1 VQFVI
6 LRMKKKNNIPLID
19 PQTFEKNYFNH
30 ALIESEGFSGRAI
43 TVKEANCVFLI
54 SRMEMGM
61 KYINFPK
68 ESMKMT
74 YYELMFVTDGYCS
87 VTDNLNEF
95 THNKLQIRFSAPGK
109 INSVKE
115 LSPDLKGFY
124 CLFDKAFVDTYGG
137 VSNLLN
143 TFRFFDL
150 DALSLINLSQGQFD
164 FFSIIFDKINQDFS
178 QNFDASKSTICA
190 YLIAILKECSSL
202 YEETLL
208 ENKALTSADRIAQD
222 FMRLMNKYY
231 LSKRT
236 LTEYAD
242 LLNITTKHL
251 TKSVKNAT
259 GETPMNFIHKML
271 ILEAKILLKDTTL
284 SVAEIAYQL
293 SFEDAAYFNRF
304 FKQQT
309 GITPSTF
316 RNKK

>member
-1 VQFVI
+1 
-6 LRMKKKNNIPLID
+6 MKKKNSIPLID
-19 PQTFEKNYFNH
+19 PITFEKNYFNH
-30 ALIESEGFSGRAI
+30 ALIKEDGFDGRAI
-43 TVKEANCVFLI
+43 MVREENCAFVI
-54 SRMEMGM
+54 SQMEMVA
-61 KYINFPK
+61 KYLNFPK

-74 YYELMFVTDGYCS
+74 YYEIMFVTDGYCV

-95 THNKLQIRFSAPGK
+95 THNKLQIRFSSPGK

-124 CLFDKAFVDTYGG
+124 CLFDKAFVDTYSG
-137 VSNLLN
+137 VPNLLN
-143 TFRFFDL
+143 TFPFFDL
-150 DALSLINLSQGQFD
+150 DAISLINLTESQFD
-164 FFSIIFDKINQDFS
+164 FFSIVLNKINQDFL
-178 QNFDASKSTICA
+178 QNFDTSKTTICS
-190 YLIAILKECSSL
+190 YLIAILKECNLL
-202 YEETLL
+202 YEKTLQD
-208 ENKALTSADRIAQD
+208 NQKLTSADRIAND
-222 FMRLMNKYY
+222 FLRLMNKYY

-251 TKSVKNAT
+251 TKSVKTAT

-309 GITPSTF
+309 SVTPVTF
-316 RNKK
+316 RKKVGK

>member
-1 VQFVI
+1 
-6 LRMKKKNNIPLID
+6 MKKKKNIPLID

-30 ALIESEGFSGRAI
+30 DLMKADGFDGRTMMA
-43 TVKEANCVFLI
+43 KEENGVFVI
-54 SRMEMGM
+54 SRMEIGM

-74 YYELMFVTDGYCS
+74 YYELMFVTNGYCI
-87 VTDNLNEF
+87 VTDNLNEI

-124 CLFDKAFVDTYGG
+124 CLFDKTFVDTYGG

-150 DALSLINLSQGQFD
+150 DALSLINLSQTQFD

-178 QNFDASKSTICA
+178 QNIDASKSTICA

-208 ENKALTSADRIAQD
+208 ENKTLTSADRIAQD
-222 FMRLMNKYY
+222 FMRLMNKFY

-309 GITPSTF
+309 GFTPTTF
-316 RNKK
+316 RNTVGK

>member
-1 VQFVI
+1 
-6 LRMKKKNNIPLID
+6 MKKKERIPIIN

-30 ALIESEGFSGRAI
+30 ALIESDGFNGRAI
-43 TVKEANCVFLI
+43 TVREANCVFLI

-74 YYELMFVTDGYCS
+74 YYELMFVTDGYCI
-87 VTDNLNEF
+87 VADNLNEF

-124 CLFDKAFVDTYGG
+124 CLFDKAFIDTYGG

-150 DALSLINLSQGQFD
+150 DALSLINLSQSQFD
-164 FFSIIFDKINQDFS
+164 FFSIVFDKINQDFS

-208 ENKALTSADRIAQD
+208 ENKTLTSADRIAQD

-304 FKQQT
+304 FKLQT
-309 GITPSTF
+309 SMTPSTF
-316 RNKK
+316 RKKVEK